1 MDKKWYF
8 CGYIINYKIL
18 DLRITMKKVLIA
30 TCCIA
35 LLSGSLSVSAQT
47 LAGKSW
53 SADNGNGTFTNPLF
67 YDEFSDP
74 DIIRVGED
82 YYLAGTTM
90 HSVPGL
96 VVLHSKDLVNWKF
109 SSYCFDR
116 FDDSDDFNLRNDKEA
131 YGQGIWAPA
140 IRYHNGKFYIFS
152 NINGHGLQVYI
163 SDSAKGPWTHHKVN
177 GDIYDLSVL
186 FDEDG
191 KIYAVH
197 KYGNVTVTELK
208 PDLSGPVE
216 GSSKVVIPEGNAMG
230 EGHHVYKINGM
241 YYILSADY
249 SPMGRM
255 QCARSK
261 SIWGPYETCV
271 ISERESYGYAAG
283 WSVGNMGIG
292 RPLPE
297 DGFKF
302 QNNKPNGVKLGCATI
317 HQGGIVQAPDGKWWG
332 VSMQDFNA
340 VGRTVC
346 LSPITWVDGWPYFG
360 LEKNLGR
367 SPRTWFKPNDAVKA
381 PQTPYERCDDFSGKT
396 FKPVWQW
403 NHNPNDKMWSLN
415 KERRGWLRLHSM
427 PAKQL
432 LWAKNTLTQRAI
444 GPVSYT
450 SVKLDA
456 SRLKVGDEAGLGA
469 INTPYASLGVV
480 KTDKGLNLRCYDQN
494 TNKEVL
500 KPLAK
505 SKVVWLRL
513 WGDYDKSQLQYS
525 YSLDGKTWENIG
537 EQMLSPY
544 QLKTFQGVRVALY
557 AFNKKELNGGVA
569 DFDDF
574 KVEEPMADR
583 TANLPIGKT
592 IRFSNLADGS
602 LMDATGHGLMHSS
615 GNRKDMR
622 NQVKFVVEDRGKGKI
637 ALKTADGRY
646 VYIAGAGLSGD
657 VRLTSDSSKEEEFL
671 WQDMLYNRCMLL
683 SLKTQRYVGKNPVD
697 GSPYSA
703 DFQGADAGMKNG
715 CVFSWEIVE

>member
-1 MDKKWYF
+1 MNK
-8 CGYIINYKIL
+8 L
-18 DLRITMKKVLIA
+18 LIA
-30 TCCIA
+30 TFSLA
-35 LLSGSLSVSAQT
+35 LCAGSISALAQNGQVSAQKKLVT
-47 LAGKSW
+47 QQQPGRMTW
-53 SADNGNGTFTNPLF
+53 SADNGNGTYTNPLF

-96 VVLHSKDLVNWKF
+96 VVLHSKDLVNWEF

-116 FDDSDDFNLRNDKEA
+116 FDDSDDFNLRNGKEA

-163 SDSAKGPWTHHKVN
+163 SDSAKGPWKHHQIK

-186 FDEDG
+186 FDDDG
-191 KIYAVH
+191 KIYAIH

-230 EGHHVYKINGM
+230 EGHHIYKINGM

-271 ISERESYGYAAG
+271 ISERESFGYSAA
-283 WSVGNMGIG
+283 WTVNNVGLG
-292 RPLPE
+292 RPVPE

-302 QNNKPNGVKLGCATI
+302 KNNKPSDETLICSTI

-346 LSPITWVDGWPYFG
+346 LSPVTWVDGWPYFG

-367 SPRTWFKPNDAVKA
+367 SPRTWFKPNDVIK
-381 PQTPYERCDDFSGKT
+381 TPVATYDRCDDFSGKT
-396 FKPVWQW
+396 FKPIWQW

-415 KERRGWLRLHSM
+415 RERKGWLRLHSM

-432 LWAKNTLTQRAI
+432 LWAKNSLTQRAI

-456 SRLKVGDEAGLGA
+456 SKLKAGDEAGLGA
-469 INTPYASLGVV
+469 INMPYASLGVV
-480 KTDKGLNLRCYDQN
+480 KTDKGLALRCYDQN
-494 TNKEVL
+494 TNKEVV
-500 KPLAK
+500 KPLDK
-505 SKVVWLRL
+505 RVVWLRL

-525 YSLDGKTWENIG
+525 YSLDGKNWENIG
-537 EQMLSPY
+537 GQMISPY

-557 AFNKKELNGGVA
+557 AFNTKNANGGVA
-569 DFDDF
+569 DFDNF

-592 IRFSNLADGS
+592 VRFFNLADGS
-602 LMDATGHGLMHSS
+602 LMDATRHGLMHSS
-615 GNRKDMR
+615 GNRKNMS
-622 NQVKFVVEDRGKGKI
+622 NGVKFVVEDRGQGKI

-657 VRLTSDSSKEEEFL
+657 VRLTSDSSKADEFV
-671 WQDMLYNRCMLL
+671 WQDMLYNHCMLL
-683 SLKTQRYVGKNPVD
+683 SLKMQRYVGKHTAD

-715 CVFSWEIVE
+715 CVFAWEIVE

>member
-1 MDKKWYF
+1 MKQKMFLCSFCALALSSLVALPVGAQNNTKKAVATDKM
-8 CGYIINYKIL
+8 L
-18 DLRITMKKVLIA
+18 
-30 TCCIA
+30 
-35 LLSGSLSVSAQT
+35 Q
-47 LAGKSW
+47 KSW
-53 SADNGNGTFTNPLF
+53 SADNGNGTYTNPLF

-90 HSVPGL
+90 HCVPGL
-96 VVLHSKDLVNWKF
+96 VVLHSKDLVNWEF

-116 FDDSDDFNLRNDKEA
+116 FDDSDDFKLRNGKEA

-152 NINGHGLQVYI
+152 NINGHGLQVFI
-163 SDSAKGPWTHHKVN
+163 SDSAKGPWKHQKIEGH
-177 GDIYDLSVL
+177 IYDLSVL
-186 FDEDG
+186 FDDDG
-191 KIYAVH
+191 KIYAIH

-230 EGHHVYKINGM
+230 EGHHIYKINGM

-271 ISERESYGYAAG
+271 ISERESFGYSAA
-283 WSVGNMGIG
+283 WTTNNVGLGSKV
-292 RPLPE
+292 PE
-297 DGFKF
+297 DGFTFKTG
-302 QNNKPNGVKLGCATI
+302 KPEDTRLICSTI
-317 HQGGIVQAPDGKWWG
+317 HQGGIVEAPDGKWWG
-332 VSMQDFNA
+332 VSMQDFNG
-340 VGRTVC
+340 VGRTTC

-367 SPRTWFKPNDAVKA
+367 SPRTWFKPNDAVKT
-381 PQTPYERCDDFSGKT
+381 PQAPYERCDDFSGKT

-403 NHNPNDKMWSLN
+403 SHNPDDKMWSLN
-415 KERRGWLRLHSM
+415 KERKGWLRLHST
-427 PAKQL
+427 PANQL
-432 LWAKNTLTQRAI
+432 LWAKNSLTQRAI

-469 INTPYASLGVV
+469 INMPYASLGVV
-480 KTDKGLNLRCYDQN
+480 KTDKGLSLRCYDQRE
-494 TNKEVL
+494 NKEVL
-500 KPLAK
+500 KLLNK
-505 SKVVWLRL
+505 NNKVVWLRL
-513 WGDYDKSQLQYS
+513 YGDYDKSQLQYS
-525 YSLDGKTWENIG
+525 YSLNGKNWENIG
-537 EQMLSPY
+537 EQIISSY
-544 QLKTFQGVRVALY
+544 QLKTFQGVRVTLY
-557 AFNKKELNGGVA
+557 AFNKNEQNGGVA

-574 KVEEPMADR
+574 KVEEPLADR
-583 TANLPIGKT
+583 TANIPLGKKV
-592 IRFSNLADGS
+592 RFFNLADGN
-602 LMDATGHGLMHSS
+602 LMDATRHGLMHDSW
-615 GNRKDMR
+615 NKADKRAE
-622 NQVKFVVEDRGKGKI
+622 VTFEVVDSGKGTI
-637 ALKTADGRY
+637 CLKTADGRY

-657 VRLTSDSSKEEEFL
+657 VRLTTDASKAEKFV
-671 WQDMLYNRCMLL
+671 WQDMLYNRCMFL
-683 SLKTQRYVGKNPVD
+683 SLKTQRYVGKHPKD

-715 CVFSWEIVE
+715 CVFRWEEVE

>member
-1 MDKKWYF
+1 MNK
-8 CGYIINYKIL
+8 L
-18 DLRITMKKVLIA
+18 LIA
-30 TCCIA
+30 TFSLA
-35 LLSGSLSVSAQT
+35 LCAGSISALAQNGQVSAQKKLVT
-47 LAGKSW
+47 QQQPGRMTW
-53 SADNGNGTFTNPLF
+53 SADNGNGTYTNPLF

-96 VVLHSKDLVNWKF
+96 VVLHSKDLVNWEF

-116 FDDSDDFNLRNDKEA
+116 FDDSDDFNLRNGKEA

-163 SDSAKGPWTHHKVN
+163 SDSAKGPWKHHQIK

-186 FDEDG
+186 FDDDG
-191 KIYAVH
+191 KIYAIH

-230 EGHHVYKINGM
+230 EGHHIYKINGM

-271 ISERESYGYAAG
+271 ISERESFGYSAA
-283 WSVGNMGIG
+283 WTVNNVGLG
-292 RPLPE
+292 RPVPE

-302 QNNKPNGVKLGCATI
+302 KNNKPSDETLICSTI

-346 LSPITWVDGWPYFG
+346 LSPVTWVDGWPYFG

-367 SPRTWFKPNDAVKA
+367 SPRTWFKPNDEIK
-381 PQTPYERCDDFSGKT
+381 TPVATYDRCDDFSGKT
-396 FKPVWQW
+396 FKPIWQW

-415 KERRGWLRLHSM
+415 RERKGWLRLHSM

-432 LWAKNTLTQRAI
+432 LWAKNSLTQRAI

-456 SRLKVGDEAGLGA
+456 SKLKAGDEAGLGA
-469 INTPYASLGVV
+469 INMPYASLGVV
-480 KTDKGLNLRCYDQN
+480 KTDKGLALRCYDQN
-494 TNKEVL
+494 TNKEVV
-500 KPLAK
+500 KPLDK
-505 SKVVWLRL
+505 RVVWLRL

-525 YSLDGKTWENIG
+525 YSLNGKNWENIG
-537 EQMLSPY
+537 GQMISPY

-557 AFNKKELNGGVA
+557 AFNTKNANGGVA
-569 DFDDF
+569 DFDNF

-592 IRFSNLADGS
+592 VRFFNLADGN
-602 LMDATGHGLMHSS
+602 LMNATRHGVMHNSW
-615 GNRKDMR
+615 NKKDMS
-622 NQVKFVVEDRGKGKI
+622 NQVKFVVEARGQGKV

-657 VRLTSDSSKEEEFL
+657 VRLTADAGKAEEFV
-671 WQDMLYNRCMLL
+671 WQDMLYNHCMLL
-683 SLKTQRYVGKNPVD
+683 SLKTQRYVGKHPKD

-715 CVFSWEIVE
+715 CVFAWEIVE

>member
-1 MDKKWYF
+1 
-8 CGYIINYKIL
+8 
-18 DLRITMKKVLIA
+18 MKKLLFA

-35 LLSGSLSVSAQT
+35 FLSASLGAAAQKKSVAKNVLTQT
-47 LAGKSW
+47 LNGKSW

-96 VVLHSKDLVNWKF
+96 VVLHSKDLVNWEF

-116 FDDSDDFNLRNDKEA
+116 FDDSDDFNLRNGKEA

-297 DGFKF
+297 DGFSF
-302 QNNKPNGVKLGCATI
+302 QNNKPNGLNLGCATI

-367 SPRTWFKPNDAVKA
+367 SPRTWFKPNDMVKTPQA
-381 PQTPYERCDDFSGKT
+381 PYDRCDDFSGKT

-415 KERRGWLRLHSM
+415 KERKGWLRLHSM

-469 INTPYASLGVV
+469 INAPYASLGVV

-494 TNKEVL
+494 TNKEVW

-525 YSLDGKTWENIG
+525 YSLDGKNWENIG

-544 QLKTFQGVRVALY
+544 QLKTFQGVRVVLY

-574 KVEEPMADR
+574 KVEEPLADR

-615 GNRKDMR
+615 SNRKDMR

-657 VRLTSDSSKEEEFL
+657 VRLTSDSSKAEEFV

-683 SLKTQRYVGKNPVD
+683 SLKTQRYVGKNPID

-703 DFQGADAGMKNG
+703 DFQGTDAGMKNG
-715 CVFSWEIVE
+715 CVFGWEVVE

>member
-1 MDKKWYF
+1 MNK
-8 CGYIINYKIL
+8 L
-18 DLRITMKKVLIA
+18 LIA
-30 TCCIA
+30 TFSLA
-35 LLSGSLSVSAQT
+35 LCAGSISASAQNGQVSAQKKLVT
-47 LAGKSW
+47 QQQPGRMTW
-53 SADNGNGTFTNPLF
+53 SADNGNGTYTNPLF

-96 VVLHSKDLVNWKF
+96 VVLHSKDLVNWEF

-116 FDDSDDFNLRNDKEA
+116 FDDSDDFNLRNGKEA

-152 NINGHGLQVYI
+152 NINGHGLQVFI
-163 SDSAKGPWTHHKVN
+163 SDSAKGPWKHHQIK

-186 FDEDG
+186 FDDDG
-191 KIYAVH
+191 KIYAIH

-230 EGHHVYKINGM
+230 EGHHIYKINGM

-271 ISERESYGYAAG
+271 ISERESFGYSAA
-283 WSVGNMGIG
+283 WTVNNVGLG
-292 RPLPE
+292 RPVPE

-302 QNNKPNGVKLGCATI
+302 KNNKPSDETLICSTI
-317 HQGGIVQAPDGKWWG
+317 HQGGIVQALDGKWWG

-346 LSPITWVDGWPYFG
+346 LSPVTWVDGWPYFG

-367 SPRTWFKPNDAVKA
+367 SPRTWFKPNNVVK
-381 PQTPYERCDDFSGKT
+381 TPVATYDRCDDFSGKT
-396 FKPVWQW
+396 FKPIWQW

-415 KERRGWLRLHSM
+415 RERKGWLRLHSM

-432 LWAKNTLTQRAI
+432 LWAKNSLTQRAI

-456 SRLKVGDEAGLGA
+456 SKLKAGDEAGLGA
-469 INTPYASLGVV
+469 INMPYASLGVV
-480 KTDKGLNLRCYDQN
+480 KTDKGLALRCYDQN
-494 TNKEVL
+494 TNKEVV
-500 KPLAK
+500 KPLDK
-505 SKVVWLRL
+505 RVVWLRL

-525 YSLDGKTWENIG
+525 YSLDGKNWENIG
-537 EQMLSPY
+537 EQMISPY

-557 AFNKKELNGGVA
+557 AFNTKNANGGVA
-569 DFDDF
+569 DFDNF

-592 IRFSNLADGS
+592 VRFFNLADGS
-602 LMDATGHGLMHSS
+602 LMDATRHGLMHSS
-615 GNRKDMR
+615 GNRKNMS
-622 NQVKFVVEDRGKGKI
+622 NGVKFLVEDRGQGKI

-657 VRLTSDSSKEEEFL
+657 VRLTSDASKAEEFV
-671 WQDMLYNRCMLL
+671 WQDMLYNHCMLL
-683 SLKTQRYVGKNPVD
+683 SLKMQRYVGKHTAD

>member
-1 MDKKWYF
+1 MNK
-8 CGYIINYKIL
+8 L
-18 DLRITMKKVLIA
+18 LIA
-30 TCCIA
+30 TFSLA
-35 LLSGSLSVSAQT
+35 LCAGSISALAQNGQVSAQKKLVT
-47 LAGKSW
+47 QQQPGRMTW
-53 SADNGNGTFTNPLF
+53 SADNGNGTYTNPLF

-90 HSVPGL
+90 HSVLGL
-96 VVLHSKDLVNWKF
+96 VVLHSKDLVNWEF

-116 FDDSDDFNLRNDKEA
+116 FDDSDDFNLRNGKEA

-163 SDSAKGPWTHHKVN
+163 SDSAKGPWKHHQIK

-186 FDEDG
+186 FDDDG
-191 KIYAVH
+191 KIYAIH

-230 EGHHVYKINGM
+230 EGHHIYKINGM

-271 ISERESYGYAAG
+271 ISERESFGYSAA
-283 WSVGNMGIG
+283 WTVNNVGLG
-292 RPLPE
+292 RPVPE

-302 QNNKPNGVKLGCATI
+302 KNNKPSDETLICSTI

-346 LSPITWVDGWPYFG
+346 LSPVTWVDGWPYFG

-367 SPRTWFKPNDAVKA
+367 SPRTWFKPNDVIK
-381 PQTPYERCDDFSGKT
+381 TPVATYDRCDDFSGKT
-396 FKPVWQW
+396 FKPIWQW

-415 KERRGWLRLHSM
+415 RERKGWLRLHSM

-432 LWAKNTLTQRAI
+432 LWAKNSLTQRAI

-456 SRLKVGDEAGLGA
+456 SKLKAGDEAGLGA
-469 INTPYASLGVV
+469 INMPYASLGVV
-480 KTDKGLNLRCYDQN
+480 KTDKGLALRCYDQN
-494 TNKEVL
+494 TNKEVV
-500 KPLAK
+500 KPLDK
-505 SKVVWLRL
+505 RVVWLRL
-513 WGDYDKSQLQYS
+513 WGDYDKSLLQYS
-525 YSLDGKTWENIG
+525 YSLDGKNWENIG
-537 EQMLSPY
+537 EQMISPY

-557 AFNKKELNGGVA
+557 AFNKKNVNGGVA
-569 DFDDF
+569 DFDNF

-592 IRFSNLADGS
+592 VRFFNLADGS
-602 LMDATGHGLMHSS
+602 LMDATRHGLMHSS
-615 GNRKDMR
+615 GNRKNMS
-622 NQVKFVVEDRGKGKI
+622 NGVKFVVEDRGQGKI

-657 VRLTSDSSKEEEFL
+657 VRLTSDASKAEEFV
-671 WQDMLYNRCMLL
+671 WQDMLYNHCMLL
-683 SLKTQRYVGKNPVD
+683 SLKMQRYVGKHTAD

-715 CVFSWEIVE
+715 CVFAWEVVE

>member
-1 MDKKWYF
+1 
-8 CGYIINYKIL
+8 
-18 DLRITMKKVLIA
+18 MKKLLFA

-35 LLSGSLSVSAQT
+35 LLGGSLEASAQKKSAAKNVLTQT
-47 LAGKSW
+47 LKGKSW

-96 VVLHSKDLVNWKF
+96 VVLHSKDLVNWEF

-116 FDDSDDFNLRNDKEA
+116 FDDSDDFNLRNGKEA

-297 DGFKF
+297 DGYQF
-302 QNNKPNGVKLGCATI
+302 NNNRPNGVNLGCATI

-332 VSMQDFNA
+332 VSMLDFNA

-367 SPRTWFKPNDAVKA
+367 SPRTWFKPNDAVKTPQA
-381 PQTPYERCDDFSGKT
+381 PYDRCDDFSGKT

-415 KERRGWLRLHSM
+415 KERKGWLRLHSM

-432 LWAKNTLTQRAI
+432 LWAKNSLTQRAI

-450 SVKLDA
+450 SVKLDV
-456 SRLKVGDEAGLGA
+456 SRLKMGDEAGLGA
-469 INTPYASLGVV
+469 MNTPYASLGVM
-480 KTDKGLNLRCYDQN
+480 KTEKGLSLRCYDQN

-500 KPLAK
+500 KPIAK
-505 SKVVWLRL
+505 NKVVWLRL
-513 WGDYDKSQLQYS
+513 WGDYDKSLLQYS

-537 EQMLSPY
+537 EQMLSSY

-557 AFNKKELNGGVA
+557 AFNKAGVNGGVA

-592 IRFSNLADGS
+592 IRLFNLADGN
-602 LMDATGHGLMHSS
+602 LMNATAHGLMHSS
-615 GNRKDMR
+615 SNIKEMSNG
-622 NQVKFVVEDRGKGKI
+622 VKFIIEDRGQGKI

-657 VRLTSDSSKEEEFL
+657 VRLTSDASHAEEFV

-683 SLKTQRYVGKNPVD
+683 SLKTQRYIGKHPTD

-703 DFQGADAGMKNG
+703 DFKGADAGMKNG
-715 CVFSWEIVE
+715 CVFSWEVVE

>member
-1 MDKKWYF
+1 
-8 CGYIINYKIL
+8 
-18 DLRITMKKVLIA
+18 MKKVLIA

-96 VVLHSKDLVNWKF
+96 VVLHSKDLVNWEF

-116 FDDSDDFNLRNDKEA
+116 FDDSDDFNLRNGKEA

-230 EGHHVYKINGM
+230 EGHHIYKINGM

-297 DGFKF
+297 DGFNF
-302 QNNKPNGVKLGCATI
+302 QNNKPNGLNLGCATI
-317 HQGGIVQAPDGKWWG
+317 HQGGIVQASDGKWWG
-332 VSMQDFNA
+332 VSMQDFNS

-367 SPRTWFKPNDAVKA
+367 SPRTWFKPNDMVKTPQA
-381 PQTPYERCDDFSGKT
+381 PYDRCDDFSGKT

-415 KERRGWLRLHSM
+415 KERKGWLRLHSM

-525 YSLDGKTWENIG
+525 YSLDGKNWENIG
-537 EQMLSPY
+537 EQMLSSY

-583 TANLPIGKT
+583 TCNLPIGKT
-592 IRFSNLADGS
+592 IRFFNLADGS
-602 LMDATGHGLMHSS
+602 LMNATGHGLMHSS
-615 GNRKDMR
+615 GNLKDMS

-657 VRLTSDSSKEEEFL
+657 VRLTSDSSKAEEFV

-703 DFQGADAGMKNG
+703 DYQGADAGMKNG
-715 CVFSWEIVE
+715 CVFTWEVVE

>member
-1 MDKKWYF
+1 MNK
-8 CGYIINYKIL
+8 L
-18 DLRITMKKVLIA
+18 LIA
-30 TCCIA
+30 TFSLA
-35 LLSGSLSVSAQT
+35 LCAGSISALAQNGQVSAQKKLVT
-47 LAGKSW
+47 QQQPGRMTW
-53 SADNGNGTFTNPLF
+53 SADNGNGTYTNPLF

-96 VVLHSKDLVNWKF
+96 VVLHSKDLVNWEF

-116 FDDSDDFNLRNDKEA
+116 FDDSDDFNLRNGKEA

-163 SDSAKGPWTHHKVN
+163 SDSAKGPWKHHQIK

-186 FDEDG
+186 FDDDG
-191 KIYAVH
+191 KIYAIH

-230 EGHHVYKINGM
+230 EGHHIYKINGM

-271 ISERESYGYAAG
+271 ISERESFGYSAA
-283 WSVGNMGIG
+283 WTVNNVGLG
-292 RPLPE
+292 RPVPE

-302 QNNKPNGVKLGCATI
+302 KNNKPSDETLICSTI

-346 LSPITWVDGWPYFG
+346 LSPVTWVDGWPYFG

-367 SPRTWFKPNDAVKA
+367 SPRTWFKPNDVIKTLVA
-381 PQTPYERCDDFSGKT
+381 TYDRCDDFSGKT
-396 FKPVWQW
+396 FKPIWQW

-415 KERRGWLRLHSM
+415 RERKGWLRLHSM

-432 LWAKNTLTQRAI
+432 LWAKNSLTQRAI

-456 SRLKVGDEAGLGA
+456 SKLKAGDEAGLGA
-469 INTPYASLGVV
+469 INMPYASLGVV
-480 KTDKGLNLRCYDQN
+480 KTDKGLALRCYDQN
-494 TNKEVL
+494 TNKEVV
-500 KPLAK
+500 KPLDK
-505 SKVVWLRL
+505 KVVWLRL

-525 YSLDGKTWENIG
+525 YSLDGKNWENIG
-537 EQMLSPY
+537 GQMISPY

-557 AFNKKELNGGVA
+557 AFNKKNVNGGVA

-592 IRFSNLADGS
+592 VRFFNLADGS
-602 LMDATGHGLMHSS
+602 LMDATRHGLMHSS
-615 GNRKDMR
+615 GNRKNMS
-622 NQVKFVVEDRGKGKI
+622 NGVKFVVEDRGQGKI

-657 VRLTSDSSKEEEFL
+657 VRLTSDASKAEVFV
-671 WQDMLYNRCMLL
+671 WQDMLYNHCMLL
-683 SLKTQRYVGKNPVD
+683 SLKMQRYVGKHTAD

-715 CVFSWEIVE
+715 CVFAWEVVE

>member
-1 MDKKWYF
+1 
-8 CGYIINYKIL
+8 
-18 DLRITMKKVLIA
+18 MKKFLFA

-35 LLSGSLSVSAQT
+35 LLGSSLGASAQKKSAATQTSASLKLGKQT
-47 LAGKSW
+47 LVGKSW

-96 VVLHSKDLVNWKF
+96 VVLHSKDLVNWEF

-116 FDDSDDFNLRNDKEA
+116 FDDSDDFNLRNGKEA

-152 NINGHGLQVYI
+152 NINGHGLQVFI
-163 SDSAKGPWTHHKVN
+163 SDSAKGPWKHHQIK

-186 FDEDG
+186 FDDDG
-191 KIYAVH
+191 KIYAIH

-230 EGHHVYKINGM
+230 EGHHIYKINGM

-271 ISERESYGYAAG
+271 ISERESFGYSAA
-283 WSVGNMGIG
+283 WTVGNVGLG
-292 RPLPE
+292 RPVPE
-297 DGFKF
+297 DGFVFK
-302 QNNKPNGVKLGCATI
+302 NNPAKDTRLSCATI
-317 HQGGIVQAPDGKWWG
+317 HQGGIVEAPDGKWWG

-367 SPRTWFKPNDAVKA
+367 SPRTWFKPNDAVK
-381 PQTPYERCDDFSGKT
+381 TPIATYDRCDDFSGKT

-403 NHNPNDKMWSLN
+403 SHNPNDKMWSLN
-415 KERRGWLRLHSM
+415 KERKGWLRLHAM
-427 PAKQL
+427 PAKLL
-432 LWAKNTLTQRAI
+432 LWAKNSLTQRAM

-456 SRLKVGDEAGLGA
+456 SRLKIGDEAGLGA
-469 INTPYASLGVV
+469 INMPYASLGVV
-480 KTDKGLNLRCYDQN
+480 KTDKGLALRCYDQN
-494 TNKEVL
+494 TNKEVI
-500 KPLAK
+500 K
-505 SKVVWLRL
+505 SLDKKVVWLRL
-513 WGDYDKSQLQYS
+513 WGDYDKSQLQYA
-525 YSLDGKTWENIG
+525 YSLDGKNWENIG
-537 EQMLSPY
+537 EQILSPY

-557 AFNKKELNGGVA
+557 AFNKNEQNGGLA

-574 KVEEPMADR
+574 MVEEPMADR
-583 TANLPIGKT
+583 TANLPIGK
-592 IRFSNLADGS
+592 IVRFFNLADGN
-602 LMDATGHGLMHSS
+602 LMNATKHGLMHDSW
-615 GNRKDMR
+615 NKKDMSQ
-622 NQVKFVVEDRGKGKI
+622 QVQFFVEDRGQGKV
-637 ALKTADGRY
+637 ALKCADGRY

-657 VRLTSDSSKEEEFL
+657 VRLTTDATQAEEFV

-683 SLKTQRYVGKNPVD
+683 SMKTQRYVGKHALD

-715 CVFSWEIVE
+715 CVFTWEEVYSK

>member
-1 MDKKWYF
+1 MNK
-8 CGYIINYKIL
+8 L
-18 DLRITMKKVLIA
+18 LIA
-30 TCCIA
+30 TFSLA
-35 LLSGSLSVSAQT
+35 LCAGSISASAQNGQVSAQKKLVAQQQPSRKT
-47 LAGKSW
+47 W
-53 SADNGNGTFTNPLF
+53 SADNGNGTYTNPLF

-96 VVLHSKDLVNWKF
+96 VVLHSKDLVNWEF

-116 FDDSDDFNLRNDKEA
+116 FDDSDDFNLRNGKEA

-152 NINGHGLQVYI
+152 NINGHGLQVFI
-163 SDSAKGPWTHHKVN
+163 SDSAKGPWKHHQIK

-186 FDEDG
+186 FDDDG
-191 KIYAVH
+191 KIYAIH

-230 EGHHVYKINGM
+230 EGHHIYKINGM

-271 ISERESYGYAAG
+271 ISERESFGYSAA
-283 WSVGNMGIG
+283 WTVNNVGLG
-292 RPLPE
+292 RPVPE

-302 QNNKPNGVKLGCATI
+302 KNNKPSDETLICSTI

-346 LSPITWVDGWPYFG
+346 LSPVTWVDGWPYFG

-367 SPRTWFKPNDAVKA
+367 SPRTWFKPNDVIK
-381 PQTPYERCDDFSGKT
+381 TPVATYDRCDDFSGKT
-396 FKPVWQW
+396 FKPIWQW

-415 KERRGWLRLHSM
+415 RERKGWLRLHSM

-432 LWAKNTLTQRAI
+432 LWAKNSLTQRAI

-456 SRLKVGDEAGLGA
+456 SKLKAGDEAGLGA
-469 INTPYASLGVV
+469 INMPYASLGVV
-480 KTDKGLNLRCYDQN
+480 KTDKGLALRCYDQN
-494 TNKEVL
+494 TNKEVV
-500 KPLAK
+500 KPLDK
-505 SKVVWLRL
+505 RVVWLRL

-525 YSLDGKTWENIG
+525 YSLDGKNWENIG
-537 EQMLSPY
+537 GQMISPY

-557 AFNKKELNGGVA
+557 AFNKKDVNGGVA
-569 DFDDF
+569 DFDNF

-592 IRFSNLADGS
+592 VRFFNLADGN
-602 LMDATGHGLMHSS
+602 LMNATRHGVMHNSW
-615 GNRKDMR
+615 NKKDMS
-622 NQVKFVVEDRGKGKI
+622 NQVKFVVEARGQGKV

-657 VRLTSDSSKEEEFL
+657 VRLTADAGKAEEFV
-671 WQDMLYNRCMLL
+671 WQDMLYNHCMLL
-683 SLKTQRYVGKNPVD
+683 SLKTQRYVGKHPKD

-715 CVFSWEIVE
+715 CVFAWEIVE

>member
-1 MDKKWYF
+1 MNK
-8 CGYIINYKIL
+8 L
-18 DLRITMKKVLIA
+18 LIA
-30 TCCIA
+30 TFSLA
-35 LLSGSLSVSAQT
+35 LCAGSISALAQNGQVSAQKKLVT
-47 LAGKSW
+47 QQQPGRMTW
-53 SADNGNGTFTNPLF
+53 SADNGNGTYTNPLF

-96 VVLHSKDLVNWKF
+96 VVLHSKDLVNWEF

-116 FDDSDDFNLRNDKEA
+116 FDDSDDFNLRNGKEA

-163 SDSAKGPWTHHKVN
+163 SDSAKGPWKHHQIK

-186 FDEDG
+186 FDDDG
-191 KIYAVH
+191 KIYAIH

-230 EGHHVYKINGM
+230 EGHHIYKINGM

-271 ISERESYGYAAG
+271 ISERESFGYSAA
-283 WSVGNMGIG
+283 WTVNNVGLG
-292 RPLPE
+292 RPVPE

-302 QNNKPNGVKLGCATI
+302 KNNKPSDETLICSTI

-346 LSPITWVDGWPYFG
+346 LSPVTWVDGWPYFG

-367 SPRTWFKPNDAVKA
+367 SPRTWFKPNDVIK
-381 PQTPYERCDDFSGKT
+381 TPVATYDRCDDFSGKT
-396 FKPVWQW
+396 FKPIWQW

-415 KERRGWLRLHSM
+415 RERKGWLRLHSM

-432 LWAKNTLTQRAI
+432 LWAKNSLTQRAI

-456 SRLKVGDEAGLGA
+456 SKLKAGDEAGLGA
-469 INTPYASLGVV
+469 INMPYASLGVV
-480 KTDKGLNLRCYDQN
+480 KTDKGLALRCYDQN
-494 TNKEVL
+494 TNKEVF
-500 KPLAK
+500 KPLDK
-505 SKVVWLRL
+505 RVVWLRL

-525 YSLDGKTWENIG
+525 YSLDGKNWENIG
-537 EQMLSPY
+537 EQMISPY

-557 AFNKKELNGGVA
+557 AFNKKNVNGGVA
-569 DFDDF
+569 DFDNF

-592 IRFSNLADGS
+592 VRFFNLADGN
-602 LMDATGHGLMHSS
+602 LMNATRHGVMHNSW
-615 GNRKDMR
+615 NKKDMS
-622 NQVKFVVEDRGKGKI
+622 NQVKFVVEARGQGKV

-657 VRLTSDSSKEEEFL
+657 VRLTADAGKAEEFV
-671 WQDMLYNRCMLL
+671 WQDMLYNHCMLL
-683 SLKTQRYVGKNPVD
+683 SLKTQRYVGKHPKD

-715 CVFSWEIVE
+715 CVFAWEIVE

>member
-1 MDKKWYF
+1 MNK
-8 CGYIINYKIL
+8 L
-18 DLRITMKKVLIA
+18 LIA
-30 TCCIA
+30 TFSLA
-35 LLSGSLSVSAQT
+35 LCAGSISALAQNGQVSAQKKLVT
-47 LAGKSW
+47 QQQPGRMTW
-53 SADNGNGTFTNPLF
+53 SADNGNGTYTNPLF

-96 VVLHSKDLVNWKF
+96 VVLHSKDLVNWEF

-116 FDDSDDFNLRNDKEA
+116 FDDSDDFNLRNGKEA

-163 SDSAKGPWTHHKVN
+163 SDSAKGPWKHHQIK

-186 FDEDG
+186 FDDDG
-191 KIYAVH
+191 KIYAIH

-230 EGHHVYKINGM
+230 EGHHIYKINGM

-271 ISERESYGYAAG
+271 ISERESFGYSAA
-283 WSVGNMGIG
+283 WTVNNVGLG
-292 RPLPE
+292 RPVPE

-302 QNNKPNGVKLGCATI
+302 KNNKPSDETLICSTI

-346 LSPITWVDGWPYFG
+346 LSPVTWVDGWPYFG

-367 SPRTWFKPNDAVKA
+367 SPRTWFKPNDVIK
-381 PQTPYERCDDFSGKT
+381 TPVATYDRCDDFSGKT
-396 FKPVWQW
+396 FKPIWQW

-415 KERRGWLRLHSM
+415 RERKGWLRLHSM

-432 LWAKNTLTQRAI
+432 LWAKNSLTQRAI

-456 SRLKVGDEAGLGA
+456 SKLKAGDEAGLGT
-469 INTPYASLGVV
+469 INMPYASLGVV
-480 KTDKGLNLRCYDQN
+480 KTDKGLALRCYDQN
-494 TNKEVL
+494 TNKEVV
-500 KPLAK
+500 KPLDK
-505 SKVVWLRL
+505 RVVWLRL

-525 YSLDGKTWENIG
+525 YSLDGKNWENIG
-537 EQMLSPY
+537 EQMISPY

-557 AFNKKELNGGVA
+557 AFNKKNVNGGVA
-569 DFDDF
+569 DFDNF

-592 IRFSNLADGS
+592 VRFFNLADGN
-602 LMDATGHGLMHSS
+602 LMNATRHGVMHNSW
-615 GNRKDMR
+615 NKKDMS
-622 NQVKFVVEDRGKGKI
+622 NQVKFVVEARGQGKV

-657 VRLTSDSSKEEEFL
+657 VRLTADAGKAEEFV
-671 WQDMLYNRCMLL
+671 WQDMLYNHCMLL
-683 SLKTQRYVGKNPVD
+683 SLKTQRYVGKHPKD

-715 CVFSWEIVE
+715 CVFAWEIVE

>member
-1 MDKKWYF
+1 MNK
-8 CGYIINYKIL
+8 L
-18 DLRITMKKVLIA
+18 LIA
-30 TCCIA
+30 TFSLA
-35 LLSGSLSVSAQT
+35 LCAGSISASAQNGQVSAQKKLVT
-47 LAGKSW
+47 QQQPSRKTW

-96 VVLHSKDLVNWKF
+96 VVLHSKDLVNWEF

-116 FDDSDDFNLRNDKEA
+116 FDDSDDFNLRNGKEA

-163 SDSAKGPWTHHKVN
+163 SDSVKGPWTHHKVN

-302 QNNKPNGVKLGCATI
+302 QNNQPNGLNLGCATI

-367 SPRTWFKPNDAVKA
+367 SPRTWFKPNDMVKTPQA
-381 PQTPYERCDDFSGKT
+381 PYDRCDDFSGKT

-415 KERRGWLRLHSM
+415 KERKGWLRLHSM

-525 YSLDGKTWENIG
+525 YSLDGKNWENIG

-544 QLKTFQGVRVALY
+544 QLKTFQGVRVAFY

-602 LMDATGHGLMHSS
+602 LMNATGHGLMHSS
-615 GNRKDMR
+615 GNRKDMS
-622 NQVKFVVEDRGKGKI
+622 NQVKFVVEDRGQGKV
-637 ALKTADGRY
+637 ALKTVDGRY

-657 VRLTSDSSKEEEFL
+657 VRLTSDAAKAEEFI